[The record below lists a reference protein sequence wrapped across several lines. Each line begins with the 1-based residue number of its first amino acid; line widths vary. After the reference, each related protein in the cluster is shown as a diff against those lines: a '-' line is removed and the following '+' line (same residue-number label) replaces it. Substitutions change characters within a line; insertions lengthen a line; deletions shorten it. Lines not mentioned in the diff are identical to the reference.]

1 MLHVGTTMISSA
13 HFFVFLTA
21 ATLLAVSPGPGML
34 YVLARSLRGGR
45 RVGLASS
52 FGTAAG
58 GLAHVVAAGLGL
70 SAVLARSAS
79 AFLIVKYAGALYLIW
94 LGARAL
100 LAKTP
105 TPSGTAATVDAPGAG
120 NPFWQGVSTEVLN
133 PKTALF
139 FLAFIPQFVTHDAP
153 LVPQFLLL
161 GTISVVLNTSA
172 DVLVVMLAVP
182 LQRRLGAS
190 ALWRRRQ
197 QQVSGLA
204 LIGLGGYVAASS

>member
-1 MLHVGTTMISSA
+1 MISSS

-52 FGTAAG
+52 FGTATG
-58 GLAHVVAAGLGL
+58 GLAHVVAAALGL
-70 SAVLARSAS
+70 SAVLARSAN

-94 LGARAL
+94 LGLRAL
-100 LAKTP
+100 FAKSP
-105 TPSGTAATVDAPGAG
+105 TPSETAATVDTARGG
-120 NPFWQGVSTEVLN
+120 SPFWQGVATEVLN

-153 LVPQFLLL
+153 LVPQFLWL
-161 GTISVVLNTSA
+161 GAISVALNTSA
-172 DVLVVMLAVP
+172 DVLVVMLAAP

-197 QQVSGLA
+197 QQASGIA
-204 LIGLGGYVAASS
+204 LIGLGGYVAATS

>member
-1 MLHVGTTMISSA
+1 MISSS
-13 HFFVFLTA
+13 HFFIFLTA

-52 FGTAAG
+52 LGTATG
-58 GLAHVVAAGLGL
+58 GLAHVVAAALGL
-70 SAVLARSAS
+70 SAVLARSAN

-94 LGARAL
+94 LGVRAL
-100 LAKTP
+100 LAKSP
-105 TPSGTAATVDAPGAG
+105 TPFETAATVETARGG
-120 NPFWQGVSTEVLN
+120 GPFWQGVATEVLN

-161 GTISVVLNTSA
+161 GAISVALNTSA
-172 DVLVVMLAVP
+172 DVLVVMLAAP

-197 QQVSGLA
+197 QQASGLA
-204 LIGLGGYVAASS
+204 LIGLGGYVAVTS

>member
-1 MLHVGTTMISSA
+1 MISSS

-52 FGTAAG
+52 LGTATG
-58 GLAHVVAAGLGL
+58 GLAHVVAAALGL
-70 SAVLARSAS
+70 SAVLARSAN

-94 LGARAL
+94 LGLRAL
-100 LAKTP
+100 LAKSA
-105 TPSGTAATVDAPGAG
+105 TPSETAAAVDTGRAG
-120 NPFWQGVSTEVLN
+120 SPFWQGVATEVLN
-133 PKTALF
+133 PKTVLF

-161 GTISVVLNTSA
+161 GAISVALNTGA
-172 DVLVVMLAVP
+172 DVLVVMMAVP

-197 QQVSGLA
+197 QQASGLA
-204 LIGLGGYVAASS
+204 LIGLGGYVAVTS

>member
-1 MLHVGTTMISSA
+1 MLHGDCMIASS

-52 FGTAAG
+52 FGTATG
-58 GLAHVVAAGLGL
+58 GLAHVVAAALGL

-79 AFLIVKYAGALYLIW
+79 AFLFVKYAGALYLIW

-100 LAKTP
+100 LAKSP
-105 TPSGTAATVDAPGAG
+105 TPSETAPTVDTVRAG
-120 NPFWQGVSTEVLN
+120 SPFWQGVATEVLN

-161 GTISVVLNTSA
+161 GAISVALNTSA
-172 DVLVVMLAVP
+172 DVLVVIMAAP

-197 QQVSGLA
+197 QQASGVV
-204 LIGLGGYVAASS
+204 LIGLGGYVGVAS

>member
-1 MLHVGTTMISSA
+1 
-13 HFFVFLTA
+13 
-21 ATLLAVSPGPGML
+21 
-34 YVLARSLRGGR
+34 LRGGR

-58 GLAHVVAAGLGL
+58 GLAHVVAAALGL

-79 AFLIVKYAGALYLIW
+79 AFLIVKYVGALYLIW

-100 LAKTP
+100 LARTHSPSETAQAVDTP
-105 TPSGTAATVDAPGAG
+105 RAG
-120 NPFWQGVSTEVLN
+120 SPFWQGVATEVLN

-139 FLAFIPQFVTHDAP
+139 FLAFIPQFVTHEAS

-161 GTISVVLNTSA
+161 GAISVAMNTSA

-197 QQVSGLA
+197 QQASGLA

>member
-1 MLHVGTTMISSA
+1 MISLS
-13 HFFVFLTA
+13 HFLVFLTA

-58 GLAHVVAAGLGL
+58 GLAHVVAAALGL

-79 AFLIVKYAGALYLIW
+79 AFLIVKYVGALYLIW

-105 TPSGTAATVDAPGAG
+105 LPSETAAPVDKPRAG
-120 NPFWQGVSTEVLN
+120 SPFWQGVATEVLN

-139 FLAFIPQFVTHDAP
+139 FLAFIPQFVTHDAS

-161 GTISVVLNTSA
+161 GAISVALNTSA

-197 QQVSGLA
+197 QQASGLA

>member
-1 MLHVGTTMISSA
+1 MISSS

-52 FGTAAG
+52 LGTATG
-58 GLAHVVAAGLGL
+58 GLAHVVAAALGL
-70 SAVLARSAS
+70 SAVLARSAN

-94 LGARAL
+94 LGLRAL
-100 LAKTP
+100 LAKSA
-105 TPSGTAATVDAPGAG
+105 TPSETAAAVDTGRAG
-120 NPFWQGVSTEVLN
+120 SPFWQGVATEVLN

-161 GTISVVLNTSA
+161 GAISVALNTGA
-172 DVLVVMLAVP
+172 DVLVVMMAVP

-197 QQVSGLA
+197 QQASGLA
-204 LIGLGGYVAASS
+204 LIGLGGYVAVTS

>member
-1 MLHVGTTMISSA
+1 MISYS

-45 RVGLASS
+45 RVGSP
-52 FGTAAG
+52 FG
-58 GLAHVVAAGLGL
+58 
-70 SAVLARSAS
+70 
-79 AFLIVKYAGALYLIW
+79 
-94 LGARAL
+94 
-100 LAKTP
+100 
-105 TPSGTAATVDAPGAG
+105 
-120 NPFWQGVSTEVLN
+120 QGVATEVLN

-161 GTISVVLNTSA
+161 GAISVALNTSA
-172 DVLVVMLAVP
+172 DVLVVMLAAP

-197 QQVSGLA
+197 QQASGLA
-204 LIGLGGYVAASS
+204 LIGLGGYVAVTS

>member
-1 MLHVGTTMISSA
+1 MISSS

-52 FGTAAG
+52 LGTATG
-58 GLAHVVAAGLGL
+58 GLAHVVAAALGL
-70 SAVLARSAS
+70 SAVLARSAN

-94 LGARAL
+94 LGVRAL
-100 LAKTP
+100 IAKSP
-105 TPSGTAATVDAPGAG
+105 TPSETAAAGA
-120 NPFWQGVSTEVLN
+120 T
-133 PKTALF
+133 
-139 FLAFIPQFVTHDAP
+139 
-153 LVPQFLLL
+153 
-161 GTISVVLNTSA
+161 SVALNTGA
-172 DVLVVMLAVP
+172 AVLVVMMAAP

-197 QQVSGLA
+197 QQAAGRA
-204 LIGLGGYVAASS
+204 LIGLGGYVAVTS

>member
-1 MLHVGTTMISSA
+1 MISSS

-52 FGTAAG
+52 LGTATG
-58 GLAHVVAAGLGL
+58 GMAHVVAAALGL
-70 SAVLARSAS
+70 SAVLARSAN

-94 LGARAL
+94 LGVRAL
-100 LAKTP
+100 LAKSP
-105 TPSGTAATVDAPGAG
+105 TPSETAAAVDTARAG
-120 NPFWQGVSTEVLN
+120 SPFWQGVATEVLN

-139 FLAFIPQFVTHDAP
+139 FLAFIPQFVMHDAP

-161 GTISVVLNTSA
+161 GALSVALNTGA
-172 DVLVVMLAVP
+172 DVLVVIMAAP

-197 QQVSGLA
+197 QQASGLA
-204 LIGLGGYVAASS
+204 LIGLGGYVAVTS

>member
-1 MLHVGTTMISSA
+1 MHHVGVYMIPSS
-13 HFFVFLTA
+13 HLLVFLTA

-58 GLAHVVAAGLGL
+58 GLAHVVAAALGL

-79 AFLIVKYAGALYLIW
+79 AFLIVKYVGALYLIW

-100 LAKTP
+100 LARTHSPSETAQAVDTP
-105 TPSGTAATVDAPGAG
+105 RAG
-120 NPFWQGVSTEVLN
+120 SPFWQGVATEVLN

-139 FLAFIPQFVTHDAP
+139 FLAFIPQFVTHEAS

-161 GTISVVLNTSA
+161 GAISVAMNTSA

-197 QQVSGLA
+197 QQASGLA